1 MKVVILNRRKLAII
15 LIVIGLMM
23 MLVGLEKK
31 FDYKLKYTLFIQ
43 NDISSLKSYYAL
55 DNTIGYKL
63 PTEWSTKLMKF
74 NGDEIIYHNDF
85 NSRDSKIHGFVQV
98 WNLKTSLKSFIET
111 SKNIAG
117 KYNIYKNYKVSQ
129 YKQGDLDGYYVQ
141 YTMKTS
147 DDVYYNAY
155 EYFLQDDM
163 KLIRFAFYV
172 DENDTK
178 EYMSTMFNTIV
189 NTLKV
194 KK

>member
-1 MKVVILNRRKLAII
+1 MKVVILNRRKLAIV

-23 MLVGLEKK
+23 ILVGLERK

-43 NDISSLKSYYAL
+43 NDINSLKSYYAL
-55 DNTIGYKL
+55 DNTIDYKL
-63 PTEWSTKLMKF
+63 PTEWSSKLMKF

-85 NSRDSKIHGFVQV
+85 KSKDSKIHGFVQV
-98 WNLKTSLKSFIET
+98 WNLKGSLKSFIET

-117 KYNIYKNYKVSQ
+117 KYNVYKSYKASP
-129 YKQGDLDGYYVQ
+129 YRQGDLDGYYVQ

-163 KLIRFAFYV
+163 RLIRFAFYV
-172 DENDTK
+172 NENDTK

-189 NTLKV
+189 NTLKI